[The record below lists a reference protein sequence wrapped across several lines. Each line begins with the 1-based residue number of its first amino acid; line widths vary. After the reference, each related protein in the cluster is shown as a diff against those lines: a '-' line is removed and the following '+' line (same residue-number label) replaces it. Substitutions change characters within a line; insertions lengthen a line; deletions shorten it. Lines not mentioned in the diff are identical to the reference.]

1 MAGQVEL
8 TISTCSGGPF
18 ISGSL

>member
-8 TISTCSGGPF
+8 SISTCSGGPF